1 MKIQVVRIDGS
12 KEILNLVGTIEAIEP
27 GNQVEYPRNQ
37 SPLYVKATGMRYF
50 FREDGLY
57 DGWEAECSFPI
68 PEGEDPMKAVNA
80 FADAID
86 ADREFPEG
94 EVDGKID

>member
-12 KEILNLVGTIEAIEP
+12 IEVLNLVGTIEANEP
-27 GNQVEYPRNQ
+27 GTELEYPRNQ

-50 FREDGLY
+50 FREDGRY
-57 DGWEAECSFPI
+57 DGWEAECATPI
-68 PEGEDPMKAVNA
+68 AEGEDPMAA
-80 FADAID
+80 IRSFADASD

-94 EVDGKID
+94 GSNG